1 MTVDVLNST
10 FRTPQGGTKKNRAKE
25 ITDGA
30 AEIGEE

>member
-10 FRTPQGGTKKNRAKE
+10 FIAARRNQENRAKE
-25 ITDGA
+25 ITDGD